1 MLYKMYKIKC
11 TIINYDFS
19 GEKLLI
25 FEEFLDWKLH
35 RINNGFICTNIIKYV
50 IIILKIWKKD

>member
-25 FEEFLDWKLH
+25 FEESLD
-35 RINNGFICTNIIKYV
+35 
-50 IIILKIWKKD
+50 